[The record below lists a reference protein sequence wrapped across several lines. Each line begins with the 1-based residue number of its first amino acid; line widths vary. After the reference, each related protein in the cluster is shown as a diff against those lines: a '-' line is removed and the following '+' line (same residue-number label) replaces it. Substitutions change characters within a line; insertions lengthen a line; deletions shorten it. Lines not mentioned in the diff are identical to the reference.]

1 MEIKRSIMKQPS
13 RESQQKQYNLKHD
26 VPFIVQIGS
35 RNYRC
40 TYLKGK
46 SQDMISY
53 LHLSQKIIDT
63 DDTSEILAGMKY
75 NNRIHAKCVAIM
87 ILNSYWKIK
96 FFYQFFWRWLFHTYS
111 SKDFSNAMQQVMEAN
126 GVDFF
131 LSNSMY
137 LFQTN
142 MLKMKM
148 TREELSQLY
157 QGQAS
162 ANEQASSKS
171 SPESQDTTTTGA
183 SPSPSEA

>member
-1 MEIKRSIMKQPS
+1 MKQPS
-13 RESQQKQYNLKHD
+13 SEMQRKQYDVKHD
-26 VPFIVQIGS
+26 VPFVVQVGS
-35 RNYRC
+35 RNYNC

-63 DDTSEILAGMKY
+63 DDPKDVLAALKH

-96 FFYQFFWRWLFHTYS
+96 FCYQFFWRWLFHTYS
-111 SKDFSNAMQQVMEAN
+111 SKDFTVAMQQVMEAN

-148 TREELSQLY
+148 SREELSQLLAE
-157 QGQAS
+157 QVSAS
-162 ANEQASSKS
+162 EQASSKS
-171 SPESQDTTTTGA
+171 SPESQDTNMTGK
-183 SPSPSEA
+183 